1 MVFEISRARLQGIYI
16 LRGPLGALAFPS
28 IRKMIPEKERTMLR
42 CSRNACISF
51 PPGTTSWSPPSST
64 L

>member
-1 MVFEISRARLQGIYI
+1 MPQS
-16 LRGPLGALAFPS
+16 GAKRQTAAS